1 MGKTAN
7 DVIRV
12 MQGWL
17 GYSESDGRFRQI
29 IDLYN
34 SVSPLPRGYKVRYT
48 DEWCDTT
55 VSAAGIK
62 AGCSDL
68 IGRECS
74 CTAHIRILKEKGIW
88 IEDGSITPQPG
99 DIIFYNWSDSTQPND
114 GDVDHVGIVER
125 VSGGYITAIEGNRHS
140 EVARRMIPVGWG
152 YIRGFGR
159 PKYISTQAVNMS
171 THKSTE
177 AGNKSTEAGNKSTKL
192 NNTSTKIAVDGSWG
206 KATTLRA
213 QQVFGTAQDGVIS
226 GQPNEYKKYFPN
238 VYTIQYVSYKQASGS
253 QLVRAMQKK
262 LDVAADGFFGP
273 NTVKAFQKWLGVKQD
288 CSVGPDTVKAF
299 QKWLNARG

>member
-74 CTAHIRILKEKGIW
+74 CTAHIRILKELGCDYLQGYYFSKPIPQDAF
-88 IEDGSITPQPG
+88 IELISQ
-99 DIIFYNWSDSTQPND
+99 
-114 GDVDHVGIVER
+114 E
-125 VSGGYITAIEGNRHS
+125 TAS
-140 EVARRMIPVGWG
+140 
-152 YIRGFGR
+152 
-159 PKYISTQAVNMS
+159 
-171 THKSTE
+171 
-177 AGNKSTEAGNKSTKL
+177 
-192 NNTSTKIAVDGSWG
+192 
-206 KATTLRA
+206 
-213 QQVFGTAQDGVIS
+213 
-226 GQPNEYKKYFPN
+226 
-238 VYTIQYVSYKQASGS
+238 
-253 QLVRAMQKK
+253 
-262 LDVAADGFFGP
+262 
-273 NTVKAFQKWLGVKQD
+273 
-288 CSVGPDTVKAF
+288 
-299 QKWLNARG
+299 